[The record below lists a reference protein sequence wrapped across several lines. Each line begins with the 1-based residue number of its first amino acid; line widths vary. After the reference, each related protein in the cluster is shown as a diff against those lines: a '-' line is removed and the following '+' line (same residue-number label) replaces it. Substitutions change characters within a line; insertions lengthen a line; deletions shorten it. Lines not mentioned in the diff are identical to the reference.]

1 MSIFSVQFFHQI
13 SVRIFVNF
21 DTDHY
26 LEISIIKSHICRR
39 EVYFDNTALRDG
51 SVKMGSYETPERAAA
66 GIIGT
71 VVGLS

>member
-1 MSIFSVQFFHQI
+1 M
-13 SVRIFVNF
+13 NF
-21 DTDHY
+21 DTDLR
-26 LEISIIKSHICRR
+26 LEISVIKSHICRR
-39 EVYFDNTALRDG
+39 GVYFDNTALSDG

>member
-1 MSIFSVQFFHQI
+1 M
-13 SVRIFVNF
+13 NF
-21 DTDHY
+21 DTDLR
-26 LEISIIKSHICRR
+26 LEISVIKSHICRR
-39 EVYFDNTALRDG
+39 GVYFDNALSDG